1 MKEFISIIILI
12 MFIDCNKKPE
22 VSFAEIGKENL
33 KQESERREYILN
45 DSSRL
50 TPYPFQKEFKKSQ
63 EEYLALQESLKE
75 EGIMI
80 DYFPEIL
87 PEFYIIDIQGDS
99 VKLADY
105 FKSNKCDFPIGIQYH
120 LSIDIDWT
128 GEIWR
133 IELIN
138 KKGHVPNDF
147 SLIEFLKRMKATPAI
162 QEGKAIPFRIVVPL
176 SR

>member
-1 MKEFISIIILI
+1 MKELISIIILI
-12 MFIDCNKKPE
+12 MFLGCNNKPKD
-22 VSFAEIGKENL
+22 SFADVNKENL

-50 TPYPFQKEFKKSQ
+50 TPYPFQKEFEKSQ
-63 EEYLALQESLKE
+63 EKYLALQESLKE

-99 VKLADY
+99 VKLTDY
-105 FKSNKCDFPIGIQYH
+105 FKSNKCDFPIGIKYY
-120 LSIDIDWT
+120 LCIDVDWT

-133 IELIN
+133 IELMN
-138 KKGHVPNDF
+138 KEGHVPDDF
-147 SLIEFLKRMKATPAI
+147 YLIEFLKRMKATPAI
-162 QEGKAIPFRIVVPL
+162 QEGKPIPFRVVVPL
-176 SR
+176 GR